1 MDGVSSRSLEA
12 LRDVT
17 AAIRAMRAPLVLAIV
32 AFFLLSSPA
41 QVLELYLILARSGWE
56 LWPQFAL
63 ALVTLALLSLFITY
77 AGRSLARAADDVELV
92 QGKRTAQTMAFRALP
107 IVLGLLPL
115 LGAAL
120 GMWNALGSTQT
131 ETSRE
136 AIHTIGALLSP
147 ADVAQ
152 AVQKLSAEGGY
163 GDVNLA
169 ELDFKKIHKRL
180 ELIMLP
186 GMLNNRDDQM
196 QVTVSI
202 YIGMA
207 ICALMGLA
215 LVAVYGRAPRLEIF
229 EPTDRAFHPFITYAV
244 GLVFV
249 ALTAL
254 FACQYLNA
262 GGAPGFDFTQ
272 IPRALGALAILN
284 ISLISLVYLC
294 SLLTRWSDRHK
305 IPLLAP
311 LLVVAAVIS
320 MQNWND
326 NHAVRLIE
334 STPGELAARRL
345 GDGSST
351 PLLIEAF
358 DAWFKSR
365 PVEYRKKF
373 EDRPYPIYVVA
384 AQGGGMY
391 AANLSGFTLARLYDL
406 CPAIRHHLFA
416 VSAVSGGSVGAG
428 YLSALLNAEGANAA
442 ADTCAFEPPHGG
454 VGPLESKMEALL
466 QADLL
471 APVTAGLLFPDLLQ
485 RFIPYPVAY
494 FDRARAFEAS
504 AEEAWMAVAG
514 KERNPLREPFWRH
527 WRTDGSSPMLFLGT
541 TIAENGQQV
550 VIAPVN
556 IRRDKSYNVID
567 LKSLR
572 ESTGLADEFDV
583 PLSTA
588 MSLSARFPLVM
599 PAGLL
604 ATPTKRVR
612 LVDGAYF
619 DNSGIEAAELLIS
632 QLQAS
637 ICATAHKV
645 NFSNCVESRP
655 GATGAFAFRS
665 IVLTDFDNQREA
677 YRFDDD
683 PRSSGAGLNEV
694 LSPLRAMMNARLTR
708 GELAVGRLQ
717 PFAPDTATVPNRIP
731 SVIILLNH
739 RIYGL
744 PLGWQLSNRVQRLI
758 NMQIGEPLL
767 CISKSTGDFKVTLE
781 HIAAIEHGLE
791 LVAAE
796 KEGRPPRRRNPAIV
810 SPFIDML
817 GKLQNNNCGLISA
830 LAADGVAPRM
840 EPLPSGAIPAAVDR

>member
-1 MDGVSSRSLEA
+1 
-12 LRDVT
+12 
-17 AAIRAMRAPLVLAIV
+17 MRAPLVLAIV
-32 AFFLLSSPA
+32 AFVLLSSPA
-41 QVLELYLILARSGWE
+41 QVLELYLILARSGRE
-56 LWPQFAL
+56 LWPQITL

-92 QGKRTAQTMAFRALP
+92 QGKRTTQTMAFRTLP
-107 IVLGLLPL
+107 IILGLLPL

-136 AIHTIGALLSP
+136 ALHTIEALLSP
-147 ADVAQ
+147 TKVTE
-152 AVQKLSAEGGY
+152 AVQKLSTNSGY

-169 ELDFKKIHKRL
+169 DLDFKKIRKRL

-202 YIGMA
+202 YVGMA
-207 ICALMGLA
+207 ICAVMALGLI
-215 LVAVYGRAPRLEIF
+215 VIYGRTPRLEIF
-229 EPTDRAFHPFITYAV
+229 EPTERAFHPVITYAV
-244 GLVFV
+244 GFAFV
-249 ALTAL
+249 ALTVL

-262 GGAPGFDFTQ
+262 GGAAGFDFTR
-272 IPRALGALAILN
+272 IPRALGTLTIVN

-334 STPGELAARRL
+334 SKPEQLAARGL
-345 GDGSST
+345 GGGSPT
-351 PLLIEAF
+351 PLLVDAF

-365 PVEYRKKF
+365 PAEYRKKF
-373 EDRPYPIYVVA
+373 DGRPYPIYVVA

-391 AANLSGFTLARLYDL
+391 AANLSGLTLARLYDL

-416 VSAVSGGSVGAG
+416 VSAVSGGSIGAG
-428 YLSALLNAEGANAA
+428 YVSALLNAEDDNAA
-442 ADTCAFEPPHGG
+442 DSCAFEPPHGG
-454 VGPLESKMEALL
+454 VGALESKMAALL

-471 APVTAGLLFPDLLQ
+471 APVTAGLLFPDMLQ

-504 AEEAWMAVAG
+504 TEEAWSAVAG
-514 KERNPLREPFWRH
+514 EGRNPLREAFWQH
-527 WRTDGSSPMLFLGT
+527 WRADGPSPMLFLGT

-572 ESTGLADEFDV
+572 ESTGLADELDV

-588 MSLSARFPLVM
+588 MSLSARFPVVM

-604 ATPTKRVR
+604 ATSTKRVR

-619 DNSGIEAAELLIS
+619 DNSVSRLLS
-632 QLQAS
+632 CWS
-637 ICATAHKV
+637 PSC
-645 NFSNCVESRP
+645 R
-655 GATGAFAFRS
+655 GAFAPPSTMSTFPTVSTVGPVQPAPSRS
-665 IVLTDFDNQREA
+665 AT
-677 YRFDDD
+677 
-683 PRSSGAGLNEV
+683 SC
-694 LSPLRAMMNARLTR
+694 SPT
-708 GELAVGRLQ
+708 
-717 PFAPDTATVPNRIP
+717 
-731 SVIILLNH
+731 
-739 RIYGL
+739 
-744 PLGWQLSNRVQRLI
+744 
-758 NMQIGEPLL
+758 
-767 CISKSTGDFKVTLE
+767 STT
-781 HIAAIEHGLE
+781 
-791 LVAAE
+791 
-796 KEGRPPRRRNPAIV
+796 
-810 SPFIDML
+810 
-817 GKLQNNNCGLISA
+817 SA
-830 LAADGVAPRM
+830 KPTGSTMIR
-840 EPLPSGAIPAAVDR
+840 AAVEPD